1 MNYLTLS
8 ITLRSHQYYES
19 KVLHNTDKPDFQQPT
34 SPLKVKTHYFKKNV
48 SVVKVPG
55 EINFFG
61 HFAYKYGLGSK

>member
-34 SPLKVKTHYFKKNV
+34 APLKPIILKRMYHYF
-48 SVVKVPG
+48 G
-55 EINFFG
+55 Y
-61 HFAYKYGLGSK
+61 FA